1 MRRLALCGV
10 LALAALLGASRSLA
24 APTASHLAKA
34 ESWNYGLKTVGYGR
48 VRVKHAGAPYVSS
61 CQDCAFDI
69 IVSVPRVTLTVLPS
83 PGWKFVGW
91 HRACSGTSR
100 TCVLHARNPFAI
112 AVFTP
117 TAPGVARSIP
127 LPIGKESVA
136 VAGWRVRIL
145 SVNRD
150 AKLDVPTP
158 PGAANV
164 LAHVKATYVGSGKSN
179 TKTLF
184 TYLNL
189 MGVHDNIYRTL
200 TDNCQG
206 ATVPAPAFSL
216 AGTDIFSGV
225 AVTGNLCWQIAKNDA
240 STVEALLG
248 AGHWPQTT
256 WFALH

>member
-10 LALAALLGASRSLA
+10 VVLAALFGASGSLA

-34 ESWNYGLKTVGYGR
+34 EPWNDNLNFVGYGR
-48 VRVKHAGAPYVSS
+48 VREQVSGHS
-61 CQDCAFDI
+61 QVIACQGCGGGGE
-69 IVSVPRVTLTVLPS
+69 VSGVVTLTVLRS
-83 PGWKFVGW
+83 PGWRFAGW
-91 HRACSGTSR
+91 RGACSGTR
-100 TCVLHARNPFAI
+100 PTCVLRDTNPFVT

-117 TAPGVARSIP
+117 SAPGVARSIP
-127 LPIGKESVA
+127 LPIGKDSIA

-150 AKLDVPTP
+150 AKLDAPTP

-164 LAHVKATYVGSGKSN
+164 VALVKATYVGSGKSN

-184 TYLNL
+184 RYINL
-189 MGVHDNIYRTL
+189 MGVHSNMYRTL
-200 TDNCQG
+200 TDNCHG

-225 AVTGNLCWQIAKNDA
+225 TVTGNLCWQIAKNDA

-248 AGHWPQTT
+248 AGYWPQTT